1 MILHYL
7 CVRIFKK
14 NVIMLSRRL
23 LRIKV
28 IKALYAHF
36 QSEGESVKVSRKNLR
51 FSIDKAYDLYFQML
65 WLIVE
70 VRRYAEDRIE
80 IGRRKHLPTPEEKNP
95 NLKFVENE
103 LIRRIEESDAVTGY
117 LKKKSLGWSNYPEL
131 IKELYNS
138 LVESDYYKKY
148 MDSPQGNLKEDV
160 ELVRNFYSSPQ
171 IEDSELLES
180 VLEEQSILWND
191 DLGFAIVMVVRT
203 LEKIREAQTDIPV
216 LEEFKSED
224 DPQFADKLFVDAA
237 DGFEEN
243 LRYVG
248 KFTEN
253 WDVER
258 IAFMDNLIMTTAIA
272 ELTTFPEIPVKV
284 TLDEYIEIAKYYS
297 TPGSNLFI
305 NGILDKVAETLA
317 AEGRISKEGRGLV

>member
-1 MILHYL
+1 
-7 CVRIFKK
+7 
-14 NVIMLSRRL
+14 MLSRRL

-36 QSEGESVKVSRKNLR
+36 QTEGDSVKTARKNLR

-70 VRRYAEDRIE
+70 VRRYAEERIE

-95 NLKFVENE
+95 NLKFVGNE
-103 LIRRIEESDAVTGY
+103 LIRRIEESDAVVGY

-131 IKELYNS
+131 IKELYNL
-138 LVESDYYKKY
+138 LVGSAYYKKY
-148 MDSPQGNLKEDV
+148 MESPQGNLKEDT
-160 ELVRNFYSSPQ
+160 ELVRDFYSSPAL
-171 IEDSELLES
+171 EENELLES

-191 DLGFAIVMVVRT
+191 DLGFAIIMVVRT
-203 LEKIREAQTDIPV
+203 LEKIREGQSDIPV
-216 LEEFKSED
+216 LEEFKSPD
-224 DPQFADKLFVDAA
+224 DPEFADRLFVEAA
-237 DGFEEN
+237 DGYQEN
-243 LRYVG
+243 LRYVE
-248 KFTEN
+248 KFTQN

-272 ELTTFPEIPVKV
+272 ELAAFPEIPVKV

-305 NGILDKVAETLA
+305 NGILDRVAETLA
-317 AEGRISKEGRGLV
+317 EEGRISKEGRGLV

>member
-1 MILHYL
+1 
-7 CVRIFKK
+7 
-14 NVIMLSRRL
+14 MLSRRL

-28 IKALYAHF
+28 IKALYAHL
-36 QSEGESVKVSRKNLR
+36 QSQGESVKVSRKNLR

-70 VRRYAEDRIE
+70 VRRYAEERIE
-80 IGRRKHLPTPEEKNP
+80 IGRNKHLPTPEEKNP
-95 NLKFVENE
+95 NMKFVENE
-103 LIRRIEESDAVTGY
+103 LIQRIEESDAVVGY

-131 IKELYNS
+131 VKEVYGQM
-138 LVESDYYKKY
+138 VASDYYKKY
-148 MDSPQGNLKEDV
+148 MDSPQGNLKEDTG
-160 ELVRNFYSSPQ
+160 LVRDFYSSP
-171 IEDSELLES
+171 ELEESELLES

-191 DLGFAIVMVVRT
+191 DLGFALVMAVKT
-203 LEKIREAQTDIPV
+203 LERVRASQCDIPV
-216 LEEFKSED
+216 LEEFKSPD
-224 DPQFADKLFVDAA
+224 DPEFADKLFVEAL
-237 DGFEEN
+237 DGFDEN
-243 LRYVG
+243 LRYVE
-248 KFTEN
+248 KFTQN

-297 TPGSNLFI
+297 TPGSNTFI

-317 AEGRISKEGRGLV
+317 AEGRIDKQGRGLV